1 MGMTG
6 YRYRRTAR
14 RRTMKR
20 LALSVAP
27 LLAATLAVTATLV
40 TGAEAREAGSSSNVN
55 ITGQDQ
61 SYFQLGRKPK
71 DPSCF
76 DCHLPVYQCKQF
88 APCNSYNA
96 RCDCP
101 AGFGGDDCGEPE
113 CGALS
118 DGRERYLR
126 PKGEECKCKDGWDG
140 INCNLCTTDDA
151 CAPMMMDGITGKCY
165 KGGLTVKENFQMCR
179 VTNIPN
185 EEMLT
190 YRVWVDKKIQDQL
203 GDQIAEV
210 TFSCNKDKETCN
222 FQFWVDK
229 EESFYCSLDKCN
241 FDMDFTPASNI
252 SHYNCENIQC
262 KCIPDRMMC
271 GKDGSI
277 DLTEFLD
284 MEIKGPAEFSCTT
297 SYDPVDKKT
306 DGCSFSEPNMN
317 ELISDVFGDRS
328 ILLDCRSA
336 ECVPNFLI
344 PGYTRPQKQ
353 INKALIAGA
362 ISGSL
367 VTLAAVIG
375 LLWFLRRKG
384 KQTGLGQIYLGSDDD
399 ESSKLITEHKPAS
412 LHFED
417 ISYTVNGK
425 QILTGVHGAV
435 SPGQVMAIM
444 GASGAGKTTFLD
456 ILARKNKRGTVGG
469 KILVNG
475 LAVSDDEYRDV
486 IGFVDQEDTCMP
498 TLTVYETILNSAL
511 LRLPRDMDFQSK
523 KQRVVEVMSQ
533 LGVLGIQD
541 SLIGSEEG
549 ERGISGG
556 ERRRVSIACELVTSP
571 AILFLDEPTSGLD
584 AYNAYNVVEC
594 LVSLAQNYNRTIV
607 FTIHQPRS
615 NIAALF
621 DQLVLL
627 AKGRMVYSGEFKS
640 CQDYFA
646 DLGYPCPPG
655 FNIADFLVDLT
666 MHASHKRTVPSEAA
680 ASNTTTGE
688 ANGAAGPS
696 SSAAGGESETPTR
709 PKNKVTT
716 RRRNN
721 SVRDR
726 QERALFT
733 RKSSGLGQGA
743 DDVSLA
749 SVPDESE
756 ALLGDPDRE
765 DDAGLLAGSS
775 TREQTDL
782 DVLIAA
788 YLNSTASQQIHESI
802 TKIVL
807 AANNPDENG
816 GSTGVDAR
824 ADRLGTSPL
833 AGFKRIG
840 WFEQFYIVSSRT
852 WKNLYRNPMLMLTH
866 YAIPIVLAV
875 LCGFLFYGIS
885 DDIAGFQNR
894 MGLFFFVLAVFGFS
908 ALTSLHAFSAERL
921 LFVRERANGY
931 YSPITYFASKVVF
944 DILPLRLL
952 PPIILGAIVYPMVG
966 LLPEWGAFFKFI
978 LVLVLFNLATA
989 TLCLFI
995 GIVVKD
1001 TGIANLVGS
1010 LVMLFSLL
1018 MAGLLLNHDKIPA
1031 AARWLQVLSIFH
1043 YGFEALIVN
1052 EVTTLQLIDR
1062 KYGLDISVPG
1072 ATILTTFGFNNQA
1085 YWGDVVGLGVFAGV
1099 FLVLGYAGMHF
1110 LLVERR

>member
-1 MGMTG
+1 
-6 YRYRRTAR
+6 
-14 RRTMKR
+14 MKS
-20 LALSVAP
+20 LALLGAP
-27 LLAATLAVTATLV
+27 LLLATVVAASRDGNLTSQ
-40 TGAEAREAGSSSNVN
+40 E
-55 ITGQDQ
+55 Q
-61 SYFQLGRKPK
+61 SYFQLARKPK

-88 APCNSYNA
+88 AQCNSYNA

-118 DGRERYLR
+118 DGRERFTR
-126 PKGEECKCKDGWDG
+126 PKGEQCQCKDGWDG
-140 INCNLCTTDDA
+140 INCNLCTTDAA
-151 CAPMMMDGITGKCY
+151 CASMMMEGVTGKCY
-165 KGGLTVKENFQMCR
+165 SGGMTVKENFQMCR
-179 VTNIPN
+179 VTN
-185 EEMLT
+185 
-190 YRVWVDKKIQDQL
+190 KKIQDQL

-210 TFSCNKDKETCN
+210 TFSCNKEKETCN

-229 EESFYCSLDKCN
+229 EESFYCALDKCN
-241 FDMDFTPASNI
+241 IGIDFTPTNNI
-252 SHYNCENIQC
+252 THYNCDNIQC

-271 GKDGSI
+271 GKDGSL

-284 MEIKGPAEFSCTT
+284 ELIRGPAEFSCT
-297 SYDPVDKKT
+297 SSDPPDKS
-306 DGCSFSEPNMN
+306 DGCSFSEPEMN
-317 ELISDVFGDRS
+317 KLISDVFGDKS
-328 ILLDCRSA
+328 ILLNCRSA
-336 ECVPNFLI
+336 ECTPEFMI
-344 PGYTRPQKQ
+344 PGYKRPQKQ
-353 INKALIAGA
+353 VNKALIAGA
-362 ISGSL
+362 IAGSL
-367 VTLAAVIG
+367 ITLAAVVG
-375 LLWFLRRKG
+375 LLWFLRRMG
-384 KQTGLGQIYLGSDDD
+384 KQTGLGRIYLGSDDD

-417 ISYTVNGK
+417 ISYAVNGK

-435 SPGQVMAIM
+435 NPGQVMAIM

-475 LAVSDDEYRDV
+475 LAVSDDEYREV

-523 KQRVVEVMSQ
+523 KTRVMEVMSQ

-584 AYNAYNVVEC
+584 AYNAYNVIEC
-594 LVSLAQNYNRTIV
+594 LVSLAQNYNRTII

-615 NIAALF
+615 NIVALF

-627 AKGRMVYSGEFKS
+627 AKGRMVYSGEFKL

-646 DLGYPCPPG
+646 NLGYPCPPG

-666 MHASHKRTVPSEAA
+666 MHASHKRTVPSEATA
-680 ASNTTTGE
+680 TPSGE

-696 SSAAGGESETPTR
+696 TSAAAAATPTEGESVSS
-709 PKNKVTT
+709 PKRVKTK

-733 RKSSGLGQGA
+733 RKASGLGQGA

-765 DDAGLLAGSS
+765 DDAGLIAGS

-788 YLNSTASQQIHESI
+788 YLNSHASQQIHESI
-802 TKIVL
+802 TNIVV
-807 AANNPDENG
+807 AANNPEEN

-824 ADRLGTSPL
+824 ADRLGTSPI

-931 YSPITYFASKVVF
+931 YSPVTYFASKVVF

-966 LLPEWGAFFKFI
+966 LLPEWGAFFKFL

-1018 MAGLLLNHDKIPA
+1018 MAGLLLNHDKIPV

-1085 YWGDVVGLGVFAGV
+1085 YWGDVVGLGVFSGV
-1099 FLVLGYAGMHF
+1099 FLVLGYLGMHF

>member
-1 MGMTG
+1 
-6 YRYRRTAR
+6 
-14 RRTMKR
+14 MKR
-20 LALSVAP
+20 LALFAP
-27 LLAATLAVTATLV
+27 LLVATVAA
-40 TGAEAREAGSSSNVN
+40 AGNY
-55 ITGQDQ
+55 TEQDQ
-61 SYFQLGRKPK
+61 SYFQLSRKPK

-118 DGRERYLR
+118 DGRERFTR
-126 PKGEECKCKDGWDG
+126 PKGKNCQCKDGWDG
-140 INCNLCTTDDA
+140 INCNLCTSDAA

-165 KGGLTVKENFQMCR
+165 KGGVTVKENFQMCR
-179 VTNIPN
+179 VTN
-185 EEMLT
+185 
-190 YRVWVDKKIQDQL
+190 KKIQDQL
-203 GDQIAEV
+203 GDQVAEV
-210 TFSCNKDKETCN
+210 TFSCHKEKGTCN

-229 EESFYCSLDKCN
+229 EESFYCALDTCKI
-241 FDMDFTPASNI
+241 DMDFTPSSNI

-271 GKDGSI
+271 GKDGSL

-284 MEIKGPAEFSCTT
+284 EAIRGPAEFSCT
-297 SYDPVDKKT
+297 SSDPADKK
-306 DGCSFSEPNMN
+306 DGCSFSEPEMN
-317 ELISDVFGDRS
+317 NLISDVFGDRS
-328 ILLDCRSA
+328 ILLNCHSG
-336 ECVPNFLI
+336 ECVPNFMI
-344 PGYTRPQKQ
+344 PGYKRPQKVV
-353 INKALIAGA
+353 NKALIAGA
-362 ISGSL
+362 IAGSL
-367 VTLAAVIG
+367 VTLAAVVG
-375 LLWFLRRKG
+375 LLWFLRHKG
-384 KQTGLGQIYLGSDDD
+384 KQTGLGRIYLGSDDD
-399 ESSKLITEHKPAS
+399 EASKLITEHKPAS

-417 ISYTVNGK
+417 ISYAVNGK
-425 QILTGVHGAV
+425 QILSGVHGAV
-435 SPGQVMAIM
+435 NPGQVMAIM

-475 LAVSDDEYRDV
+475 LVVSDDEYRDV

-511 LRLPRDMDFQSK
+511 LRLPRDMDFESK
-523 KQRVVEVMSQ
+523 KQRVMEVMSQ

-594 LVSLAQNYNRTIV
+594 LVSLAQNYNRTII

-615 NIAALF
+615 NIVALF

-627 AKGRMVYSGEFKS
+627 AKGRMVYSGEFKQ

-646 DLGYPCPPG
+646 ELGYPCPPG
-655 FNIADFLVDLT
+655 FNIADYLVDLT
-666 MHASHKRTVPSEAA
+666 MHASHKRTVPSEATA
-680 ASNTTTGE
+680 AATGGE
-688 ANGAAGPS
+688 ANGTAGPS
-696 SSAAGGESETPTR
+696 TSAAAASTPTQGESATR
-709 PKNKVTT
+709 PLTKTK
-716 RRRNN
+716 RKRNN

-765 DDAGLLAGSS
+765 DDAGLLAGS

-788 YLNSTASQQIHESI
+788 YLNSSTSQRIHESI
-802 TKIVL
+802 TNIVL

-816 GSTGVDAR
+816 STGIDAR

-966 LLPEWGAFFKFI
+966 LLPEWGAFFKFL

-1018 MAGLLLNHDKIPA
+1018 MAGLLLNHDKIPV

-1085 YWGDVVGLGVFAGV
+1085 YWGDVVGLGVFSGV
-1099 FLVLGYAGMHF
+1099 FLVLGYLGMHF